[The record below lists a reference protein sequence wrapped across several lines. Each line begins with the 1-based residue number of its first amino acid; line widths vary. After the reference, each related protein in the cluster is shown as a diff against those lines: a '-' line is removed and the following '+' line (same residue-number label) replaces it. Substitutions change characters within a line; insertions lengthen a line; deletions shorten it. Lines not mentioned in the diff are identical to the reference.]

1 MISEIEKLHEILA
14 PIEQPC
20 THKES
25 SMQFSRKIDVVR
37 YILDT
42 RTELS
47 AWYDLMIVGTLTAES
62 VMTYG
67 THAHGDIVDQM
78 LEDAG
83 VSYEDGVYAV
93 AT

>member
-1 MISEIEKLHEILA
+1 MILEIEQLYEEA
-14 PIEQPC
+14 V
-20 THKES
+20 
-25 SMQFSRKIDVVR
+25 MRFARKIDVVR

-42 RTELS
+42 RTEL
-47 AWYDLMIVGTLTAES
+47 ATWYDLMIVGTLTAES

-67 THAHGDIVDQM
+67 THAHGDIADQM

-93 AT
+93 AA